1 MISQPLQPPWRE
13 AARLP
18 PRPGISALNVV
29 VLGHTNPRAKG
40 TQFLQV
46 TQDLTSFSWATP
58 ADALCACSPPFY
70 TNRVWGGFEPGIF
83 LRVLCD
89 S

>member
-29 VLGHTNPRAKG
+29 VLGHTNPCAKG

-46 TQDLTSFSWATP
+46 TQDLTLFSWATP
-58 ADALCACSPPFY
+58 ADAL
-70 TNRVWGGFEPGIF
+70 
-83 LRVLCD
+83 VLALHP
-89 S
+89 STPTESGVALNLESF